1 MASLGL
7 STSLGRLPPPAAEE
21 RSAWQ
26 CGGGAIGYPSPERAG
41 RPSGV
46 SPPLRSQSFDRQSLE
61 RRGLEPAH
69 ASPDGDATVEVGPGS
84 LFGASAG
91 LEWEEV
97 LSTVVAMPLDALQQQ
112 LLSMDSDASRFGA
125 LFCSRLGYTQLQAG
139 SWDGN
144 ETEGLTRTVR
154 LVVKCPPKP
163 MLPDS
168 TRVVIRHRLVRLP
181 SGALLLE
188 REVSTLDVPYGEAF
202 SLQERWVATP
212 GELAAA
218 DSDAGDED
226 DEGEGEGATHA
237 LLSVRCRVHF
247 RSRVSVMASS
257 PNPHPST
264 SPSPNPKPKPEPHSD
279 PDQVSVMA
287 SKIRQ
292 HSVKGSRKVAEL
304 AVELLAQAQAEPAV
318 APSARQAEVEQRW
331 SSPEAEA
338 YASLHAK
345 YALLLDEVQFHK
357 HRAQSLAVE
366 NKRLLSLRFYG
377 SQAKRALVEQL
388 LAAQEALAREKR
400 ERAAC
405 EEGLSEAYNAHLK
418 MLVEAQ
424 GAGGAS
430 DADKSKSGRFI
441 KKLQR

>member
-1 MASLGL
+1 MQDGAP
-7 STSLGRLPPPAAEE
+7 TPP
-21 RSAWQ
+21 R
-26 CGGGAIGYPSPERAG
+26 
-41 RPSGV
+41 
-46 SPPLRSQSFDRQSLE
+46 
-61 RRGLEPAH
+61 
-69 ASPDGDATVEVGPGS
+69 ASPDAYGDTALEVGAGS
-84 LFGASAG
+84 LFGAAVG
-91 LEWEEV
+91 EWEEV
-97 LSTVVAMPLDALQQQ
+97 LSTVVSMPLDALQQQ
-112 LLSMDSDASRFGA
+112 LLSMDTDASRFGV
-125 LFCSRLGYTQLQAG
+125 LFCTRLGYTQLQAG
-139 SWDGN
+139 SWEGN

-168 TRVVIRHRLVRLP
+168 TRVVIRHRLARLP

-218 DSDAGDED
+218 DADSDTDDED
-226 DEGEGEGATHA
+226 GSGEGATHSH
-237 LLSVRCRVHF
+237 LSVRCHVHF
-247 RSRVSVMASS
+247 RSRV
-257 PNPHPST
+257 N
-264 SPSPNPKPKPEPHSD
+264 
-279 PDQVSVMA
+279 VMA
-287 SKIRQ
+287 SKIRH
-292 HSVKGSRKVAEL
+292 HSVKGSRKVAAL
-304 AVELLAQAQAEPAV
+304 AVELLAQAQTEPA
-318 APSARQAEVEQRW
+318 AATSARQPEVDQRW

-366 NKRLLSLRFYG
+366 NKRLLSFKFYG
-377 SQAKRALVEQL
+377 AASKRTIVEQL

-418 MLVEAQ
+418 MLVESQ
-424 GAGGAS
+424 GV
-430 DADKSKSGRFI
+430 DAEKSKSSRFR
-441 KKLQR
+441 KTKS

>member
-1 MASLGL
+1 
-7 STSLGRLPPPAAEE
+7 
-21 RSAWQ
+21 
-26 CGGGAIGYPSPERAG
+26 
-41 RPSGV
+41 
-46 SPPLRSQSFDRQSLE
+46 
-61 RRGLEPAH
+61 
-69 ASPDGDATVEVGPGS
+69 
-84 LFGASAG
+84 
-91 LEWEEV
+91 
-97 LSTVVAMPLDALQQQ
+97 
-112 LLSMDSDASRFGA
+112 
-125 LFCSRLGYTQLQAG
+125 
-139 SWDGN
+139 
-144 ETEGLTRTVR
+144 
-154 LVVKCPPKP
+154 
-163 MLPDS
+163 
-168 TRVVIRHRLVRLP
+168 
-181 SGALLLE
+181 
-188 REVSTLDVPYGEAF
+188 
-202 SLQERWVATP
+202 
-212 GELAAA
+212 
-218 DSDAGDED
+218 
-226 DEGEGEGATHA
+226 
-237 LLSVRCRVHF
+237 
-247 RSRVSVMASS
+247 
-257 PNPHPST
+257 
-264 SPSPNPKPKPEPHSD
+264 
-279 PDQVSVMA
+279 MA

-318 APSARQAEVEQRW
+318 AQSARQAEVEQRW

-424 GAGGAS
+424 GAAGAS